1 MICYNNLC
9 AMIETSFYWKDS
21 RSEAMSA
28 AELKEIVSFIGIGLL
43 IMAIALIQLAR
54 RKLSGIFSLIVSML
68 AYVCLVVGAL
78 IVFYVVISGPT
89 G

>member
-1 MICYNNLC
+1 
-9 AMIETSFYWKDS
+9 
-21 RSEAMSA
+21 MSA

>member
-1 MICYNNLC
+1 
-9 AMIETSFYWKDS
+9 
-21 RSEAMSA
+21 MST